1 MKNRADE
8 VIYLMRSHSGYGY
21 RDVPARMLQAF
32 VRYEW
37 ESNRWGMIV
46 EQGTNKILGWISWY
60 GLDGET
66 LTNVRRYGLPGC
78 YFKQLP
84 IRPGNCLYICNVV
97 VREDAPANVFR
108 NLWNMALEAN
118 PDACTVNAHLYNRN
132 SQKPRWFSKYIA
144 DKKIEQLRRRPI

>member
-21 RDVPARMLQAF
+21 RNVPAKVLQMF

-46 EQGTNKILGWISWY
+46 EKGTDKILGWISWY
-60 GLDGET
+60 SLDSES
-66 LTNVRRYGLPGC
+66 LMNVRKYGLPGC
-78 YFKQLP
+78 YSKDIP
-84 IRPGNCLYICNVV
+84 IHPGNCLYICNVI
-97 VREDAPANVFR
+97 VREDSPANVFR
-108 NLWNMALEAN
+108 TLWNMALEAN

-132 SQKPRWFSKYIA
+132 AHKPRWFTKYIA
-144 DKKIEQLRRRPI
+144 DKKTVPHRRKTA